1 MAHFGPIISASI
13 HKNNFTIVLKLILLM
28 PGISGQLEVFFYKLK
43 DFLRIYKNLYAI
55 KP

>member
-1 MAHFGPIISASI
+1 MARFGPIISVSI

-43 DFLRIYKNLYAI
+43 DFLRIYMNLYAI